1 MEIGECCRDSTNKA
15 VARKFGL
22 HEHTVKRLDIQYMRI
37 LLAKQPTMSPIIIG
51 VDEIAIRK
59 GHRYR
64 IVVSDLV
71 RERPIWVGKE
81 GRKEADFQVFFD
93 KLGEKKSMRI
103 TLSVMDMW
111 VAFRNGVEKNCP
123 NVDIL
128 YDKFHVMKHLN
139 EALDEIRKQEYRR
152 VSEKQGKYIKGQRF
166 ILLSRYKNLDA
177 TGKQSLNE
185 LFTVNRR
192 LYKAYLLK
200 EQFSQLWDYK
210 TETWA
215 RKFFENWKRQLRWQR
230 LEPFVKFARMI
241 DKHWEG
247 IVSHCELQHNI
258 KLGYVEGANNKIK
271 VIQKQAYGYRDDEYL
286 ELKILTAFLPRK

>member
-1 MEIGECCRDSTNKA
+1 MEVGECCRDSTNKA

-22 HEHTVKRLDIQYMRI
+22 HEHTVKRLDIHYMRA
-37 LLAKQPTMSPIIIG
+37 LLTKQPRMSPTIIG

-93 KLGEKKSMRI
+93 ELGEKKSMRI

-123 NVDIL
+123 NADIL

-139 EALDEIRKQEYRR
+139 EAIDEIRKQEYRR

-177 TGKQSLNE
+177 TGKQSLKE
-185 LFTVNRR
+185 LFAVNRR

-230 LEPFVKFARMI
+230 LEPFVKFAKMI
-241 DKHWEG
+241 DKHWDG

-271 VIQKQAYGYRDDEYL
+271 VIQKQAYGYRDNEYL

>member
-1 MEIGECCRDSTNKA
+1 
-15 VARKFGL
+15 
-22 HEHTVKRLDIQYMRI
+22 MRA
-37 LLAKQPTMSPIIIG
+37 LLAKQPRMSPTIIG

-93 KLGEKKSMRI
+93 ELGEKKSMRI
-103 TLSVMDMW
+103 TLSLMDMW

-123 NVDIL
+123 NAEIL

-139 EALDEIRKQEYRR
+139 EEIDEIRKQEYRR

-177 TGKQSLNE
+177 TGKQSLKE
-185 LFTVNRR
+185 LFAVNRR

-215 RKFFENWKRQLRWQR
+215 RKFFENWKCQLRWQR
-230 LEPFVKFARMI
+230 LEPFVKFSRMI
-241 DKHWEG
+241 DKHWDG

>member
-1 MEIGECCRDSTNKA
+1 MKA
-15 VARKFGL
+15 
-22 HEHTVKRLDIQYMRI
+22 
-37 LLAKQPTMSPIIIG
+37 LLAKQTTMSPTIIG

-93 KLGEKKSMRI
+93 ELGEKKSMRI
-103 TLSVMDMW
+103 TLSLMDMW
-111 VAFRNGVEKNCP
+111 VPFRNGVEKNCP
-123 NVDIL
+123 NADIL

-139 EALDEIRKQEYRR
+139 EAIDKIRKQEYRR

-185 LFTVNRR
+185 LFAVNRR
-192 LYKAYLLK
+192 LCKAYILK

-215 RKFFENWKRQLRWQR
+215 RKFFENWKRQLRWQK
-230 LEPFVKFARMI
+230 LEPFVKFAKMI
-241 DKHWEG
+241 DKHWDG

-286 ELKILTAFLPRK
+286 KLKILTAFLPRK

>member
-1 MEIGECCRDSTNKA
+1 MEVGECCRDCTNKA

-22 HEHTVKRLDIQYMRI
+22 HEHTVKRLDIQYMRA
-37 LLAKQPTMSPIIIG
+37 LLAKQPRMSPIIIG

-93 KLGEKKSMRI
+93 ELGEKKSMRI
-103 TLSVMDMW
+103 TLSLMDMW

-123 NVDIL
+123 NAEIL
-128 YDKFHVMKHLN
+128 YDKFHIMKHLN
-139 EALDEIRKQEYRR
+139 EEIDEIRKQEYRR
-152 VSEKQGKYIKGQRF
+152 VSEKQGKYIKGQQF

-177 TGKQSLNE
+177 TGKQSLKE
-185 LFTVNRR
+185 LFAVNRR

-241 DKHWEG
+241 DKHWNG

>member
-1 MEIGECCRDSTNKA
+1 MEVGECCRDSTNKA

-22 HEHTVKRLDIQYMRI
+22 HEHTVKRLDIQYMRA
-37 LLAKQPTMSPIIIG
+37 LLAKQPTMSPTIIG

-93 KLGEKKSMRI
+93 ELGKKKSMRI
-103 TLSVMDMW
+103 TLSLMDMW

-123 NVDIL
+123 NAEIL

-139 EALDEIRKQEYRR
+139 EEIDEIRKQEYRR

-177 TGKQSLNE
+177 TGKQSLKE
-185 LFTVNRR
+185 LFAVNRR

-241 DKHWEG
+241 DKHWDG

-271 VIQKQAYGYRDDEYL
+271 VIQKEAYGYRDDEYL